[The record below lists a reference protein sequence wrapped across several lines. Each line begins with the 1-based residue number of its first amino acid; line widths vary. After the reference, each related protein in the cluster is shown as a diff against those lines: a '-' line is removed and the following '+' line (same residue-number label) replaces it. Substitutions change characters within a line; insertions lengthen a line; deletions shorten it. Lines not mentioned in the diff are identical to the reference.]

1 MKQWFKYFRRK
12 YVYYQGSIPPITP
25 YVNMRTYQSNSYYFV
40 LVGPIVSGLVNQFG
54 CRKVTVA
61 GSIVAAAGFIIGSFS
76 PNLDVLILTYGV
88 IGGMEPW

>member
-1 MKQWFKYFRRK
+1 LEESFTNSYSRHDIAEILLTLALNINQ
-12 YVYYQGSIPPITP
+12 SI
-25 YVNMRTYQSNSYYFV
+25 NQSNSYYFV

>member
-1 MKQWFKYFRRK
+1 MEESFTNSYSRHDIAEILLTLALNINQ
-12 YVYYQGSIPPITP
+12 SI
-25 YVNMRTYQSNSYYFV
+25 NQSNSYYFV